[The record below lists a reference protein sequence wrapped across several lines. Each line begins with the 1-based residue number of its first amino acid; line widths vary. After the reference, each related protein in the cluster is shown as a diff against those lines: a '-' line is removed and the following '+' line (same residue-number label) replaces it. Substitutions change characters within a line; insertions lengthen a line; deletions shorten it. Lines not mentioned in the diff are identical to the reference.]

1 MTDRQTDGRTSCDSI
16 ALCIALGDKK
26 VCCLTAGYPGLLAP
40 HMMHGVPPELMAA
53 GVLGPGLLP
62 YARPQLVST
71 FTLMTVLFIFPYSS
85 ERHCARAEHKRDVRI
100 GGSRMTV
107 LDMT

>member
-1 MTDRQTDGRTSCDSI
+1 
-16 ALCIALGDKK
+16 
-26 VCCLTAGYPGLLAP
+26 LTAGYPGLLAP

-71 FTLMTVLFIFPYSS
+71 TTTTSGQSVVTASHWPLP
-85 ERHCARAEHKRDVRI
+85 D
-100 GGSRMTV
+100 
-107 LDMT
+107 